1 MRGLS
6 VLGCLF
12 IVSATALGDALEV
25 TLNEGD
31 KAPSFQAQTAGGETW
46 RSEDHVGKRVVV
58 VYFYPADLT
67 SGCTR
72 QACAFRD
79 HMKELEEADVEVV
92 GVSGDSAR
100 NHQLFARVNSLNF
113 PLLSDEEGKVAGAF
127 GVPVREGDTITRMVD
142 GVERTLTRGI
152 TASRWT
158 FIIGKDGT
166 VLRKNTTV
174 DAAQDC
180 RNVLEIVRRLTADA
194 E

>member
-1 MRGLS
+1 MCGLC
-6 VLGCLF
+6 VLACFFVVTAAVQGDGPDV
-12 IVSATALGDALEV
+12 IVQ
-25 TLNEGD
+25 EGG
-31 KAPSFQAQTAGGETW
+31 KAPSFQAQTADGEVW
-46 RSEDHVGKRVVV
+46 KSEDHVGRKVVV

-67 SGCTR
+67 SGCTL
-72 QACAFRD
+72 QACEFRD
-79 HMKELEEADVEVV
+79 HMKELEEAEVEVV

-100 NHQLFARVNSLNF
+100 NHQLFTKLNSLNF
-113 PLLSDEEGKVAGAF
+113 PLLSDEDGKVARAF
-127 GVPVREGDTITRMVD
+127 GVPVREGDSITRMVD

-166 VLRKNTTV
+166 VIQKDTKV
-174 DAAQDC
+174 DAVQDC